1 MEEYPRLFAM
11 LLAAALAINALLLI
25 TQVPF

>member
-11 LLAAALAINALLLI
+11 LLAAALAVHALLLI